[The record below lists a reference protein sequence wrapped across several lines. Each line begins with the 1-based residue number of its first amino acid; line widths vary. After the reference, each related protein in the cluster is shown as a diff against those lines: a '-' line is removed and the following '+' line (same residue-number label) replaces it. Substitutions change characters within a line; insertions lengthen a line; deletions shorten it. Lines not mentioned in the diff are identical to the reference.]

1 MKIIENASGYN
12 EALEAPLS
20 ALYYFTDNCGI
31 CQVLKPKVSELFESL
46 SIPLH
51 GVNLME
57 HAALAAQQLILGVPT
72 LIVYQNG
79 KEVLREGA
87 YLQIPDLR
95 NKLEA
100 LLKEQQ

>member
-1 MKIIENASGYN
+1 MKTIENAAAYHK
-12 EALEAPLS
+12 ALEAPLS

-31 CQVLKPKVSELFESL
+31 CQVLKPKVSALFESL
-46 SIPLH
+46 GIPMN

-87 YLQIPDLR
+87 YLQIPDLK

-100 LLKEQQ
+100 LLKEPH